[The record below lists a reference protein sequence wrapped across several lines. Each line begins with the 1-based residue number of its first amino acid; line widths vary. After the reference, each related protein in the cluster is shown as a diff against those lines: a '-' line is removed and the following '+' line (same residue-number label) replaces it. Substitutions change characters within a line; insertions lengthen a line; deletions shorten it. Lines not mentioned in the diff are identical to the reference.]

1 MMRLTEEDQNL
12 LRASAAAL
20 LQSEAPV
27 AALRSLRENRPPR
40 GFDDRLWLKMAE
52 QGWLGVL
59 VDEENG
65 GLGLGFGGA
74 TILCQAMGRQ
84 LAASPFVSTSI
95 MATMALQGG
104 PVDRN
109 RRGWLERI
117 VAGQAIV
124 ALAVEEGGR
133 HQPDSVTLSETLTD
147 RGWVLSGTKSFVPD
161 GLGADA
167 YLVTAR
173 QGDEVLMLLVD
184 AKAQNLTIE
193 KLEIVDSRGA
203 AGLHF
208 DRVVA
213 AETVSIRGGAILAQT
228 LDAGRLGLAAELL
241 GISEEVFS
249 RTVDYLKQRRQFG
262 HSLASYQALQ
272 HRAGVL
278 YCEIEVL
285 RSVVYAAA
293 RAADEDLLAA
303 GDMVSAAKAKAI
315 QVARQAVSEAVQL
328 HGGIGMTDE
337 LDIGLFMKRVRVAA
351 ETLGNEYFHLDR
363 FALLEGF

>member
-1 MMRLTEEDQNL
+1 MD
-12 LRASAAAL
+12 
-20 LQSEAPV
+20 
-27 AALRSLRENRPPR
+27 
-40 GFDDRLWLKMAE
+40 F
-52 QGWLGVL
+52 
-59 VDEENG
+59 
-65 GLGLGFGGA
+65 
-74 TILCQAMGRQ
+74 
-84 LAASPFVSTSI
+84 
-95 MATMALQGG
+95 
-104 PVDRN
+104 
-109 RRGWLERI
+109 
-117 VAGQAIV
+117 
-124 ALAVEEGGR
+124 
-133 HQPDSVTLSETLTD
+133 
-147 RGWVLSGTKSFVPD
+147 
-161 GLGADA
+161 
-167 YLVTAR
+167 
-173 QGDEVLMLLVD
+173 
-184 AKAQNLTIE
+184 
-193 KLEIVDSRGA
+193 RGA
-203 AGLHF
+203 VGLHF
-208 DRVVA
+208 DRVA
-213 AETVSIRGGAILAQT
+213 ASESVSIKDGAILAQT

-293 RAADEDLLAA
+293 RAADEDLLAT